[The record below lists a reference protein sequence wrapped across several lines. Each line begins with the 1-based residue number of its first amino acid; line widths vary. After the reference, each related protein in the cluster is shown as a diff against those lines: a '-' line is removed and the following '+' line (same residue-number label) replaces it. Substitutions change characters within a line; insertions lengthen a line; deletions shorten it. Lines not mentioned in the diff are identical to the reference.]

1 MKLHGQKLVLPE
13 VVAYNTF
20 QLMRIG
26 KRSGILFTN
35 NEIEVYEALVLNH
48 MDVISL
54 PFLVAYRVNAEC
66 VDGITVGY
74 FFEITSKKIQNEHN
88 YFLVSSLTKSETN
101 LETMRK
107 SKLALDLRF
116 KIHSIK
122 LYSLGAEGVLGT
134 CGFSEDVKQTL
145 EL

>member
-1 MKLHGQKLVLPE
+1 MKLHGHKLRLPE
-13 VVAYNTF
+13 IIAHNTF

-26 KRSGILFTN
+26 KRPGILYTDN
-35 NEIEVYEALVLNH
+35 DIEVYNSLVLNH
-48 MDVISL
+48 MEVISL

-74 FFEITSKKIQNEHN
+74 FFEILSKKIQNEHN
-88 YFLVSSLTKSETN
+88 YFLVSSLNKSETN
-101 LETMRK
+101 IQSARRF
-107 SKLALDLRF
+107 KLALDLRF

-122 LYSLGAEGVLGT
+122 LYSLGAEGILGT
-134 CGFSEDVKQTL
+134 CGFSDQVKTTL